1 MADGIEPEVI
11 PDPDLL
17 LCRVHHAQY
26 NFHEDRITRAV
37 FQKVNQS
44 VDWSKYS
51 TPEQTV
57 NRHKKPQDIRAVAC
71 ITAGACRNLGQEV
84 AHVPLGAADPG
95 GRNDAHSEIRG
106 VKTGIIQSQLRDAV
120 AKVWFNPGFGEPK
133 SGTTFGLSATQGDPD
148 AQR

>member
-1 MADGIEPEVI
+1 MADGIEPEAI

-17 LCRVHHAQY
+17 FCRVHRAQY
-26 NFHEDRITRAV
+26 NFKEKRIMRVV

-51 TPEQTV
+51 TPEETV
-57 NRHKKPQDIRAVAC
+57 KRHKEPQKIRAVAC

-84 AHVPLGAADPG
+84 VHVPLGATDPG

-106 VKTGIIQSQLRDAV
+106 EKTGVIQSRLRDAV
-120 AKVWFNPGFGEPK
+120 AEVWFNPGFRQ
-133 SGTTFGLSATQGDPD
+133 SI
-148 AQR
+148 